1 MQGANYGG
9 KLPMSIQC
17 HDLHSFKDEVILLC
31 QTILETKQISH
42 LYDQAL
48 FTILLK
54 NSVGKLDTVALL
66 LISFNHTR
74 AHLKISYVIVEFI
87 IEMMSLFQN

>member
-1 MQGANYGG
+1 MVLHRLVRRNYGG

-31 QTILETKQISH
+31 QTILETRQISH
-42 LYDQAL
+42 LHDPAL

-54 NSVGKLDTVALL
+54 NSVGKLDTVALV

-74 AHLKISYVIVEFI
+74 AHLKFI
-87 IEMMSLFQN
+87 MS